1 LKKKFQKNS
10 KKIETSNNNNNN
22 KKLIVLNDDFNT
34 FDHVTKTLIKI
45 CNHTNHQAEQ
55 CTYLIHYKGKCS
67 VKEGNNQKLT
77 KLKEQ
82 IKEEGLN
89 AIIK

>member
-1 LKKKFQKNS
+1 MKNKSEENFKRKETLK
-10 KKIETSNNNNNN
+10 NN

-34 FDHVTKTLIKI
+34 FDHVIKI

-55 CTYLIHYKGKCS
+55 CTYLIHYKGRCT
-67 VKEGNNQKLT
+67 VKEGNNQKLI

-82 IKEEGLN
+82 IKGEGLN